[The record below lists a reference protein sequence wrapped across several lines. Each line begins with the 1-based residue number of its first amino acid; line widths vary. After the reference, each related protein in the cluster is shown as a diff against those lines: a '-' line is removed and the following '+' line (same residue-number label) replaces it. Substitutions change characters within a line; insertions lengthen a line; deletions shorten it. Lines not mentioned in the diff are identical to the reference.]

1 MTRVVWNDRES
12 GSGMKMGEGEE
23 QKKTPI
29 HAVVSPV
36 KSLHEVDA
44 VQSQGRQSARRDGG
58 QWEGTRVAK
67 EALGALENRENQG
80 RSP

>member
-1 MTRVVWNDRES
+1 MTRVVRNDRES
-12 GSGMKMGEGEE
+12 RSGTKMGVGEE

-58 QWEGTRVAK
+58 QWEGTRVEEEGLDK
-67 EALGALENRENQG
+67 IKKSRKS
-80 RSP
+80 RSIP